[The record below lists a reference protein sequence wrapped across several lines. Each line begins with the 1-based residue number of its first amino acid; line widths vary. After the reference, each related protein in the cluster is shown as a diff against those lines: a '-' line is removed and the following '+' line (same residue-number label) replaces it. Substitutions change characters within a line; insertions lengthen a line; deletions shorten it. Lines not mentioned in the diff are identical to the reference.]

1 MPKLKPDHVSP
12 APATVDLTQKQIN
25 EIAADCLTFDEVKAK
40 YGEDTAIR
48 VGAARDPDNPE
59 LTAEDF
65 ARMRPAIEVD
75 PELVEAYRSGNLRM
89 PSGERVRP
97 VPRKQTTRR

>member
-12 APATVDLTQKQIN
+12 APAKVELTHSQVS
-25 EIAADCLTFDEVKAK
+25 EVAASDLTFDEVEER
-40 YGEDTAIR
+40 YGEDAAIR

-65 ARMRPAIEVD
+65 AGMRPAIDRERQVALRED
-75 PELVEAYRSGNLRM
+75 PGKRGYA
-89 PSGERVRP
+89 
-97 VPRKQTTRR
+97 

>member
-12 APATVDLTQKQIN
+12 APATVDLTPKQIS
-25 EIAADCLTFDEVKAK
+25 EIAASKLTFDEVQEK

-65 ARMRPAIEVD
+65 ARMRPAIDQRRQMYGQVLRED
-75 PELVEAYRSGNLRM
+75 PGKKGYA
-89 PSGERVRP
+89 
-97 VPRKQTTRR
+97 

>member
-12 APATVDLTQKQIN
+12 APATVDLTQSQIN
-25 EIAADCLTFDEVKAK
+25 EIAESDLTFDEVEEKF
-40 YGEDTAIR
+40 GEDTAIR

-65 ARMRPAIEVD
+65 ARMRPAIDQGRKV
-75 PELVEAYRSGNLRM
+75 VLRES
-89 PSGERVRP
+89 PGKEGYA
-97 VPRKQTTRR
+97 